1 MMVNWA
7 AFTPY
12 SAATGG
18 LMIGIAVGLLRL
30 GIGRVAGISGI
41 AGGLLERDPSGGR
54 LWRLAF
60 LLGMLMAPVMFA
72 VLGQGSDAISS
83 GTSFLAFIAAGIL
96 VGFGTRLASGC
107 TSGHGICGVS
117 RLAPRSIA
125 ATGVF
130 MLVGMATVFVAR
142 HVLAGGVA

>member
-54 LWRLAF
+54 VWRLAF
-60 LLGMLMAPVMFA
+60 LLGMVMAPVLFA
-72 VLGQGSDAISS
+72 VLGHGSDAISG
-83 GTSFLAFIAAGIL
+83 GTSFLTLIGAGIL

>member
-1 MMVNWA
+1 MMVNWS

-54 LWRLAF
+54 LWRFAF
-60 LLGMLMAPVMFA
+60 LLGLVMAPVLFA
-72 VLGQGSDAISS
+72 VLGHAGDLVTG
-83 GTSFLAFIAAGIL
+83 GTSSVALMVAGVL

-107 TSGHGICGVS
+107 TSGHGICGVA
-117 RLAPRSIA
+117 RLALRSIA

-142 HVLAGGVA
+142 HVLVGGVV

>member
-54 LWRLAF
+54 IWRLAF
-60 LLGMLMAPVMFA
+60 LLGMVMAPVMFA
-72 VLGQGSDAISS
+72 FLGQGSDAISG
-83 GTSFLAFIAAGIL
+83 GTSFLALIGAGIL

-130 MLVGMATVFVAR
+130 MLVGMATVYVAR

>member
-1 MMVNWA
+1 MMVNWS

-54 LWRLAF
+54 VWRFAF
-60 LLGMLMAPVMFA
+60 LLGLVMAPVLFA
-72 VLGQGSDAISS
+72 VLGHAGDSVTG
-83 GTSFLAFIAAGIL
+83 GTSSVALMVAGVL

-107 TSGHGICGVS
+107 TSGHGICGVA

-142 HVLAGGVA
+142 HVLVGGVV

>member
-54 LWRLAF
+54 IWRLAF
-60 LLGMLMAPVMFA
+60 LLGMVMAPVLFA
-72 VLGQGSDAISS
+72 VLGQGSDAISG
-83 GTSFLAFIAAGIL
+83 GTSFLALIAAGIL